1 MAQQEEQFTMIPK
14 SLMGNKDLTDQDKLT
29 LGVILSFIKNGKEC
43 YIGNDTLGDMLG
55 ISKNA
60 ASSRILRLQKIGCI
74 SLRYTYKDGKK
85 EVDKR
90 YITLLSLTPE
100 VSSDRQEVSSRRR
113 RVSSDRQRGIVSQT
127 KGSRPTDE
135 GVSSKLGGIIQPD
148 YTSVLDNLKEKV
160 LHTLPHKELDKEN
173 PVELNDYE
181 KEQLLNLIKTI
192 NAPDDTSYW
201 VECLIKNE
209 DIVNSRKEQIRKHK
223 HFFNRGTLLPK
234 VIEQRLAH

>member
-60 ASSRILRLQKIGCI
+60 ASKRILRLDTIGCI
-74 SLRYTYKDGKK
+74 SLRYTYKEGKK

-90 YITLLSLTPE
+90 YITLLSLTPQ
-100 VSSDRQEVSSRRR
+100 VSSDRLYPISP
-113 RVSSDRQRGIVSQT
+113 QT
-127 KGSRPTDE
+127 IPYSPTDYTLSPDRLQ
-135 GVSSKLGGIIQPD
+135 GVSPKVGGIIQP
-148 YTSVLDNLKEKV
+148 SLLNNLKNKV

-173 PVELNDYE
+173 PVEINDYE

-223 HFFNRGTLLPK
+223 HLFNKGTLLPK